1 MNTPFIKAGSFR
13 RVLLQALADG
23 AIATIDDLQTALDEP
38 RRKIQDNISHAADA
52 GLCKR
57 LRDDVTGLPAYQISK
72 EGRDYL
78 AVAELRHKLAPSDDA
93 QAVTKE
99 QEVEGVVATE
109 IHAPEDR
116 SQGLEAAYT
125 KALVPPSAKP
135 IANPTEPDSSSE
147 RFLIVS
153 QTGRVTGFDDI
164 RSLDGARREA
174 IDQAQIQ
181 GVSVEVYRVELVGFA
196 IPPSS
201 ATWQDA

>member
-23 AIATIDDLQTALDEP
+23 AINTIDDLQTALDEP

-78 AVAELRHKLAPSDDA
+78 AVAELRHKPASSDDA
-93 QAVTKE
+93 QAVPQNPAVEYIDVTK
-99 QEVEGVVATE
+99 
-109 IHAPEDR
+109 IHAPAVESKEVAIDIPETPRCGPLPPVDDR
-116 SQGLEAAYT
+116 RY
-125 KALVPPSAKP
+125 
-135 IANPTEPDSSSE
+135 
-147 RFLIVS
+147 LIVS
-153 QTGRVTGFDDI
+153 QIGRISGSDYI
-164 RSLDGARREA
+164 RSLDEARTVALEA
-174 IDQAQIQ
+174 
-181 GVSVEVYRVELVGFA
+181 GKNEGMNFEVYRVELEGFA